1 MHRKTEGCFSN
12 RYRLTGALTTR
23 TPLHVGD
30 GDRLRVR
37 ARDTAI
43 PLPPLRPDAENPDPL
58 YNAFVT
64 GADAAGADPVIV
76 IPGSTL
82 KGVLRAWLRRR
93 GAPPDLVAAVFGFED
108 NGNGNKGHGGKAE
121 FHDAP
126 LQAEASGNHAYRWW
140 DTQRRTCLAPGV
152 ALDPRT
158 RTARDKL
165 LYYTEYA
172 PQGST
177 FAVTVTAQ
185 NLEPAER
192 NLLRAAFA
200 QGFGDPHDPV
210 RVGAGTA
217 DDWGRMSWNQ
227 TACAIIEPPDVKTWL
242 DNGAAQPYT
251 AIFRQDTTPLTP
263 LALTRP
269 DPSPSLRLDVRL
281 LFRGAVLVNDPSQER
296 RRAAAAG
303 EEGIALATVRRKD
316 GAHILP
322 SSSVRGALRAQARR
336 IWQTRAHTTNGY
348 LQSATPPEAKR
359 GGDEKG
365 LPAFYRM
372 LGAPGW
378 RSPISVP
385 DFELVGD
392 PQAHAHTQ
400 EFVAV
405 DRFTGGA
412 ARGKKFSAECLYAP
426 EFRATISVDL
436 GRWQGRDQAVNPT
449 LDPIVGGWA
458 LLLLL
463 FLLRD
468 LREGD
473 IQVGSGASKGYGAC
487 DARIEVACSGAIP
500 RAYGGARLAELFRG
514 ALNRDPAAL
523 ADTLLVEWA
532 GQLDAVLAD
541 RQPL

>member
-1 MHRKTEGCFSN
+1 MYKKSEGCFSN
-12 RYRLTGALTTR
+12 RYQLTGTLTAL

-37 ARDTAI
+37 ARAI
-43 PLPPLRPDAENPDPL
+43 ALPLPPIRPDSKNPDPL
-58 YNAFVT
+58 YNSFVT
-64 GADAAGADPVIV
+64 GADAVIV

-93 GAPPDLVAAVFGFED
+93 GALPRLVDAVFGLEEEGD
-108 NGNGNKGHGGKAE
+108 QAEGHGGKAE

-126 LQAEASGNHAYRWW
+126 LQTEAPDDNAYRWW
-140 DTQRRTCLAPGV
+140 DTCRHTCLAPGV
-152 ALDPRT
+152 ALDPCT

-172 PQGST
+172 PEKSA

-185 NLEPAER
+185 NLEPEER

-217 DDWGRMSWNQ
+217 DDWGRMAWKQ
-227 TACAIIEPPDVKTWL
+227 TGCAIITTDEIKAWL
-242 DNGAAQPYT
+242 QGGAAQPYT
-251 AIFRQDTTPLTP
+251 TIFKPDTTPLTR
-263 LALTRP
+263 LELTNP
-269 DPSPSLRLDVRL
+269 DPGPSLRLDVRL
-281 LFRGAVLVNDPSQER
+281 LFHGAVLVNDPSQER
-296 RRAAAAG
+296 RRAVAAS

-316 GAHILP
+316 GSYILP
-322 SSSVRGALRAQARR
+322 GSSVRGALRAQARR
-336 IWQTRAHTTNGY
+336 IWQTRAHAHRTEQTDAHAKEKDGY

-359 GGDEKG
+359 GGDEKS

-392 PQAHAHTQ
+392 PRDHAHTQ

-405 DRFTGGA
+405 DRFTAGA

-426 EFRATISVDL
+426 EFRASISVDL
-436 GRWQGRDQAVNPT
+436 RRWQEAAV
-449 LDPIVGGWA
+449 DGWA
-458 LLLLL
+458 ALLLL

-473 IQVGSGASKGYGAC
+473 IQIGAGAAKGYGAC
-487 DARIEVACSGAIP
+487 EARIEVACSGDIP
-500 RAYGGARLAELFRG
+500 HAYGGARLEQVFRG
-514 ALNRDPAAL
+514 ALARDPSTLGDAL
-523 ADTLLVEWA
+523 LIGWA
-532 GQLDAVLAD
+532 GQLDAVVAG